1 MFVDPPWGFPQGR
14 CRGGLIAATA
24 APCHP
29 GAVESSVLV
38 VDDDA
43 SFREAVS
50 ELLRTRGF
58 VIVGYA
64 DDGEQAIAAVR
75 RLHPDAILLDA
86 TMAATDDFELVRR
99 LSGPDEK
106 IPVLL
111 TSSDREAAT
120 ELLAQEYGAVGF
132 VPKTELVGADLR
144 HYFTR

>member
-1 MFVDPPWGFPQGR
+1 MSGGPLWGFPQGR
-14 CRGGLIAATA
+14 CGGGLIAPTAT
-24 APCHP
+24 PCHP
-29 GAVESSVLV
+29 VEVDSSVLV

-43 SFREAVS
+43 SFREAVT

-58 VIVGYA
+58 VVVGYA
-64 DDGEQAIAAVR
+64 ADEEKAIEAVR
-75 RLHPDAILLDA
+75 SLHPDAILLDA
-86 TMAATDDFELVRR
+86 TMAATDDFDLVRR

-120 ELLAQEYGAVGF
+120 ALLAKECGAVGF
-132 VPKTELVGADLR
+132 VPKTELVGADLQ